1 VEIPGGF
8 FISFEGIEGCGKT
21 TQARILAD
29 SLSAAGYE
37 VVLTREPG
45 GTVIGDRIRDILLDL
60 CHGGMADLTEILL
73 YNAAR
78 VQHLAEL
85 VMPSLALGRVVITD
99 RFTDSTVAYQ
109 GYGRGIDLSVV
120 MGIDGLATKSF
131 RPHLTVLLDL
141 PAEGGLGRNREARK
155 VDRLEL
161 EHLDFHRRVREGF
174 LRIARAEPWRVEV
187 MDASRPVSV
196 IKDEVWGAVT
206 GRLQTLKGR
215 G

>member
-1 VEIPGGF
+1 LPGGF

-21 TQARILAD
+21 TQARLL
-29 SLSAAGYE
+29 SGGLSAAGYE

-60 CHGGMADLTEILL
+60 RHGGMTDFTEILL

-85 VMPSLALGRVVITD
+85 VMPSLARGKVVITD
-99 RFTDSTVAYQ
+99 RYTDSTIAYQ
-109 GYGRGIDLSVV
+109 GHGRGIDLSVV

-131 RPHLTVLLDL
+131 SPHLTVLLDL
-141 PAEGGLGRNREARK
+141 AVEGGLGRNREACK

-161 EHLDFHRRVREGF
+161 EHPDFHQRVRDGF
-174 LRIARAEPWRVEV
+174 LQIARAEPWRVEV
-187 MDASRPVSV
+187 IDASQSV
-196 IKDEVWGAVT
+196 AAVKEQVWGAVMR
-206 GRLQTLKGR
+206 RLQCLGR
-215 G
+215 RE